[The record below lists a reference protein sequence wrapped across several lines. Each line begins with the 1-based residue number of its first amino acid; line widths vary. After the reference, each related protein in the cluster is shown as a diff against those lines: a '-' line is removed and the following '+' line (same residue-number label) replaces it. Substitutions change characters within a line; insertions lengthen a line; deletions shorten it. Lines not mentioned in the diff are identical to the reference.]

1 MAEVE
6 VKIKVEGVD
15 EATNS
20 MQQLRKE
27 LKAAQSA
34 ALNGDGKAAKR
45 VAELKDKIDDLKDAT
60 KTLQGSGV
68 EKVTSSFNTLG
79 EGFRNFDTD
88 KIKLGFKGI
97 GAAMSAIPI
106 FLVVE
111 GISYLVRNFDELSK
125 GSGPLAVVLRSVG
138 DAISYITDKIGAVIN
153 YFTDLTGAT
162 SQATRDLE
170 KQGEAIK
177 GNADKATEAL
187 NAQTEAYDRQIA
199 IAKASGK
206 STVEAEKAKQQ
217 AIIDTNLAIARQIE
231 AYVRAGGELD
241 DEKKKQLNASLA
253 AIRAAKT
260 EEKIIEIEDVK
271 AKQEAAQKK
280 KEIRQKENEDLFN
293 EALKQQEEEENRRS
307 QALRNEEKAAEQ
319 LAAQR
324 AKSLEELKALKLK
337 ADQDEIASNQAK
349 WAEEER
355 LRQKD
360 IEDQKA
366 ARDVAFQIAQ
376 NGLTAVSNLS
386 EIAFMAKKANLKKG
400 SAEEEK
406 AARQQFKINKA
417 LQLAGAIIDGGKA
430 INASLAQSPLAI
442 GPVPNPAGIASLAAA
457 ATTTALNIAKIAKT
471 QFETTSGG
479 GDIGGG
485 ATASAAVPNV
495 NTNISPNINANSNVQ
510 QSTFLGDDKPP
521 IRVVA
526 EVVETQSTKAQKR
539 VSKLESQATF

>member
-15 EATNS
+15 EATNA

-111 GISYLVRNFDELSK
+111 GISYLVQNFDELSK
-125 GSGPLAVVLRSVG
+125 GSGPLAKTLQAVG
-138 DAISYITDKIGAVIN
+138 DALAWIGDKVGAVID

-162 SQATRDLE
+162 DEASRALE
-170 KQGEAIK
+170 KQGEEIVT
-177 GNADKATEAL
+177 NAEKATEAL
-187 NAQTEAYDRQIA
+187 NSQNETYDRQIKL
-199 IAKASGK
+199 AKAAGK
-206 STVEAEKAKQQ
+206 STVEIEKDKQK
-217 AIIDTNLAIARQIE
+217 AIVETNLAIAKQIQ
-231 AYVRAGGELD
+231 AYVAAGGNFD
-241 DEKKKQLNASLA
+241 DEQKKRLTEALKN
-253 AIRAAKT
+253 IREAKT

-271 AKQEAAQKK
+271 AKQESAQKK
-280 KEIRQKENEDLFN
+280 KEIRQKENDDLFN

-355 LRQKD
+355 LRQKA
-360 IEDQKA
+360 IEDEIAVNQAKLG
-366 ARDVAFQIAQ
+366 IAQ
-376 NGLTAVSNLS
+376 NYNTALQGLSDTVFAIRQST
-386 EIAFMAKKANLKKG
+386 LKKG

-417 LQLAGAIIDGGKA
+417 LQISSATITGANGILTALTAK
-430 INASLAQSPLAI
+430 SV
-442 GPVPNPAGIASLAAA
+442 VPEPFGQALRIANVVAVA
-457 ATTTALNIAKIAKT
+457 ATTAATIAKISGT
-471 QFETTSGG
+471 QFESKGGG
-479 GDIGGG
+479 GDIGGA
-485 ATASAAVPNV
+485 ATASASLPNI

>member
-1 MAEVE
+1 
-6 VKIKVEGVD
+6 
-15 EATNS
+15 

-111 GISYLVRNFDELSK
+111 GISYLVQNFDELSK
-125 GSGPLAVVLRSVG
+125 GSGPLAKTLQAVG
-138 DAISYITDKIGAVIN
+138 DALAWIGDKVGAVID

-162 SQATRDLE
+162 DEASRALE
-170 KQGEAIK
+170 KQGEEIVT
-177 GNADKATEAL
+177 NAEKATEAL
-187 NAQTEAYDRQIA
+187 NSQNETYDRQIKL
-199 IAKASGK
+199 AKAAGK
-206 STVEAEKAKQQ
+206 STVEIEKDKQK
-217 AIIDTNLAIARQIE
+217 AIVETNLAIAKQIQ
-231 AYVRAGGELD
+231 AYVAAGGNFD
-241 DEKKKQLNASLA
+241 DEQKKRLTEALKN
-253 AIRAAKT
+253 IREAKT

-271 AKQEAAQKK
+271 AKQESAQKK
-280 KEIRQKENEDLFN
+280 KEIRQKENDDLFN

-355 LRQKD
+355 LRQKA
-360 IEDQKA
+360 IEDEIAVNQAKLG
-366 ARDVAFQIAQ
+366 IAQ
-376 NGLTAVSNLS
+376 NYNTALQGLSDTVFAIRQST
-386 EIAFMAKKANLKKG
+386 LKKG

-417 LQLAGAIIDGGKA
+417 LQISSATITGANGILTALTAK
-430 INASLAQSPLAI
+430 SV
-442 GPVPNPAGIASLAAA
+442 VPEPFGQALRIANVVAVA
-457 ATTTALNIAKIAKT
+457 ATTAATIAKISGT
-471 QFETTSGG
+471 QFESKGGG
-479 GDIGGG
+479 GDIGGA
-485 ATASAAVPNV
+485 ATASASLPNI